1 MDLRPNSVRTI
12 SEQEREEESYEEKRD
27 EEQEEVQNTQPQRI
41 KTSIT
46 LDRHLAVQARAYVSA
61 EQLRYARG
69 ERSRNYSFSQL
80 FNDALS
86 QYLKGETSE
95 TRD

>member
-1 MDLRPNSVRTI
+1 MDLRPSSAHTD
-12 SEQEREEESYEEKRD
+12 SEAEPKEENYEEKRD
-27 EEQEEVQNTQPQRI
+27 GEREVQNTQSQRI

-61 EQLRYARG
+61 QQLRYARG

-86 QYLKGETSE
+86 QYLKGETDE
-95 TRD
+95 TGG